1 MVNQGGG
8 SYTFQ
13 QAFQAG
19 TPASINVVS
28 NLGGKTGQ
36 GVTVTP

>member
-1 MVNQGGG
+1 MINQGNG

-19 TPASINVVS
+19 TPASVNLVS
-28 NLGGKTGQ
+28 NLGAKTGQ
-36 GVTVTP
+36 GVKVIP